1 MIFSNKYTSY
11 TQQWVIAVNYAV
23 VLYAVC
29 VSDVD
34 WGLPE
39 ICSEMGKKVKFSVKS
54 SKKTVFI
61 GQFVTDLHVT
71 WQKCWWRAERTNGEV
86 RKGGEA

>member
-11 TQQWVIAVNYAV
+11 TQQWAAAVSYAA

-29 VSDVD
+29 VSDAD
-34 WGLPE
+34 WGVLK

-54 SKKTVFI
+54 
-61 GQFVTDLHVT
+61 
-71 WQKCWWRAERTNGEV
+71 A
-86 RKGGEA
+86 